1 MLFFLFEV
9 ERKRKKSE
17 GKRKERERSF
27 FLLLPFS
34 YLLPCCDESEPP
46 SDAPAAA
53 AAAAARR
60 RAPAGRPIFQRVE
73 FFSPSGSRLS
83 CSSLQI
89 ETASS
94 FLTFPLLFY
103 SCPYLQQIDHRL
115 FLLLR
120 GNCWL
125 ARAGAVFSPARE
137 ALLIDIPLLPHWTIA
152 SRSLGAPRETPAASP
167 IARNRDMLID

>member
-46 SDAPAAA
+46 SDAPAA